1 CGWMMWNW
9 LVSSLSIGATIVL
22 YDGSPFF
29 PDGKQMWNLAEKMEI
44 SIFGTSAKYIEACKE
59 NNISPSS
66 FSNLSKLRMIL
77 STGSPLVEESFEYVY
92 QHVKGDVH
100 LASISGGTDI
110 ISCFALGSPTLE
122 VIKGDLQCR
131 GLGMDVHAYD
141 ENGRSVIEEKGEL
154 ICASAFPSMPI
165 YFWNDSDGSKYKK
178 AYFSKFPG
186 VWHHGDFIRISE
198 TGSVKIYGRSDATLN
213 PGGVRIGTSEIYR
226 VVHSINTIEDSL
238 VIGQDWKGDQRV
250 ILFVMLGNNSQL
262 TDEFIKEIKYQIKVS
277 CSPRHV
283 PSMIIKVSGI
293 PYTINGKK
301 VEIAVKKILEGRP
314 VTNIDSLINP
324 EVLNQY
330 KDLPELMA

>member
-1 CGWMMWNW
+1 MW
-9 LVSSLSIGATIVL
+9 
-22 YDGSPFF
+22 
-29 PDGKQMWNLAEKMEI
+29 KLAEKMEI

-283 PSMIIKVSGI
+283 PSKIIKVSGI

-330 KDLPELMA
+330 KDLPELMG